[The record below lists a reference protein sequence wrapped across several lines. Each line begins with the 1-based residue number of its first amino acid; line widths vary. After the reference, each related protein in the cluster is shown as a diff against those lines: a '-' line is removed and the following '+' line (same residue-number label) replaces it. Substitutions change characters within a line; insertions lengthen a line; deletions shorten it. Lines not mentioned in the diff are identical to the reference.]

1 MRSGFTVWLT
11 GCPGA
16 GKTTVARSLADQ
28 LRSTGRGVEVLD
40 GDDVRRA
47 ISPDLGFSRSDRDL
61 NVQRLGYIAG
71 LLSRNGVAAIV
82 AAVSP
87 YRAARDR
94 VRHSH
99 EAPFIEVFVD
109 CSIEELIRRD
119 QKGLYS
125 GALRGDVAAMTGVSD
140 PYERPLAPEVHL
152 HTDREPAVD
161 CSARVVRALVDRHL
175 IGVPADHDVTAAAK
189 VSRIHA
195 MMPRRP

>member
-28 LRSTGRGVEVLD
+28 LRSTGRSVEVLD
-40 GDDVRRA
+40 GDEVRRA
-47 ISPDLGFSRSDRDL
+47 ISPDLGFSRRDRDL

-87 YRAARDR
+87 YRAARDG

-99 EAPFIEVFVD
+99 EAPFLEVFVD
-109 CSIEELIRRD
+109 CALEELVRRD

-125 GALRGDVAAMTGVSD
+125 GALRGDVVAMTGVSD

-152 HTDREPAVD
+152 HTDRERPVD

-175 IGVPADHDVTAAAK
+175 IGLRPDGDVVTPATDHSVAALA
-189 VSRIHA
+189 V
-195 MMPRRP
+195 RRT